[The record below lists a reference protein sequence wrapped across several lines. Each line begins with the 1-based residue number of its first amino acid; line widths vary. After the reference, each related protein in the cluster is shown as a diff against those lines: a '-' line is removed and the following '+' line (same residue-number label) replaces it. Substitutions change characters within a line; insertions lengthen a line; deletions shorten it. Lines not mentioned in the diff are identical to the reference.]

1 MHVLVVANET
11 VGGKTLLDHLRAR
24 DGEDVRFTVV
34 APITP
39 PRAGYVIYEDTRR
52 ASAGRRLER
61 SLAAMREAGLH
72 AHGMVA
78 AEEPVRAVRDALN
91 LLDPPVDEI
100 VVSTHPEQSSGW
112 QRRNVVDQIRKCAGE
127 IPVEHVVVDLAAE
140 PGSELNVLVLAN
152 ETLGP
157 RLLGRLK
164 ERASETPS
172 SFMIMAPQS
181 DPTVQA
187 HPEAERRL
195 RSALTELRSDGID
208 AHGQIA
214 HPDPYTAA
222 MNAVRDERVDEI
234 VVSTLAPVKS
244 GWLRRDLVERLRKD
258 TGLPVEHVMSGLPEG
273 VSA

>member
-11 VGGKTLLDHLRAR
+11 VAGKGLLERLRAKA
-24 DGEDVRFTVV
+24 GEDVRFTVL

-39 PRAGYVIYEDTRR
+39 PRSGYVIYQDTRR

-61 SLAAMREAGLH
+61 SLAAMRDAGLH
-72 AHGMVA
+72 AHGLVA
-78 AEEPVRAVRDALN
+78 DEEPVSAVRDTLAQ
-91 LLDPPVDEI
+91 LDPPVDEI
-100 VVSTHPEQSSGW
+100 VVSTHPEESSGW
-112 QRRNVVDQIRKCAGE
+112 QRRHVVDQIRKCAGG

-140 PGSELNVLVLAN
+140 PDRERNVLVLAN

-157 RLLGRLK
+157 RLLARLK
-164 ERASETPS
+164 ERAEATPS

-187 HPEAERRL
+187 HPDAERRL
-195 RSALTELRSDGID
+195 RAALFELRSDGID

-234 VVSTLAPVKS
+234 VVSTLAPLKS

-258 TGLPVEHVMSGLPEG
+258 TGLPVEHVMAGQPEG
-273 VSA
+273 ATA